1 MTRLVRV
8 LTGGTALALAVG
20 AAMVAWER
28 LPAGIPTPKA
38 SAPEGLGDSGQVPDF
53 SLTDRSGRRITLADL
68 QGKVWLANFIYTRC
82 TETCPL
88 QSAEIAR
95 LQQEFAEARDLR
107 FVSITVD
114 PEHDT
119 PAVLAA
125 YATRYHADPA
135 QWLFLTGSKAAIYA
149 LAKDGFKLGVTDAGT
164 TRAETRGRLV
174 GPTPA
179 FASHGSKGLIM
190 HSARFV
196 LVDRKGRIRA
206 YHRSDDPGS
215 LVDIGKNLRAL
226 LAES

>member
-8 LTGGTALALAVG
+8 LIGGAALALAVG
-20 AAMVAWER
+20 AAIVAWER
-28 LPAGIPTPKA
+28 LPTEIPTPKA

-95 LQQEFAEARDLR
+95 LQQEFSGARDLR

-114 PEHDT
+114 PQHDT

-149 LAKDGFKLGVTDAGT
+149 LAKDGFKLGVSDGGAAQ
-164 TRAETRGRLV
+164 AESAERLV
-174 GPTPA
+174 GPSPA

-196 LVDRKGRIRA
+196 LVDRKARIRA
-206 YHRSDDPGS
+206 YYPSDDPGS
-215 LVDIGKNLRAL
+215 LTGLRQNLRAL
-226 LAES
+226 LDEP